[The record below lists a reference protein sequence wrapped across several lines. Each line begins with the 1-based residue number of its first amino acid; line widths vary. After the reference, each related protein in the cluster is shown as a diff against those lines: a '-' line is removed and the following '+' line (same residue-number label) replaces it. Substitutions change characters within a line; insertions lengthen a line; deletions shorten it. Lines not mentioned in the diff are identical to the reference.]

1 MKQFEEVRRFDLP
14 ALEEDVLAWWKAH
27 DVFQKSIDARAGAPA
42 FTFYEG
48 PPTANGRPGIHHVMA
63 RAIKDLFCRYRT
75 MKGYRVERKGG
86 WDTHGLP
93 VEIEVEKALGLEG
106 RGQVEDYGIARYN
119 AACRE
124 SVLRYKEQWDAITER
139 MGYWVDLDRP
149 YVTFQNEYIESVWWL
164 LKQLHE
170 RDLLYQGYKI
180 QWYSPGS
187 GTVLSSH
194 EVSLGYEEVQDPSVY
209 VRFPLRGEP
218 QTSFLAWTT
227 TPWTLISNT
236 ALAVGP
242 DVRYVKVRLGE
253 EEKKGRGEEGERGGM
268 GEREDGSLGGG
279 EDGRGGEE
287 YLVLAEERL
296 GVVKEEVE
304 VVERFVGRELVGR
317 TYEPPYPYFAEELG
331 EDAAWRVVAA
341 DFVTT
346 EDGTGIVHM
355 APAFGAD
362 DFQVAQAEGLPLFN
376 PIAPDGTFTE
386 AAPLVEGQWFKDAD
400 KTISRDLRERG
411 LLYRHETFLHNYPH
425 DWRKG
430 TPLMSYPVESWFVR
444 TTAHKERLIE
454 LNKSINWQPESI
466 GTGRFGEWLRNNVDW
481 ALSRRRYWGTPLPI
495 WMSDQNPE
503 YVEVVGSVEELREKV
518 GGAFPDEALNPKT
531 GEIDLHRPF
540 VDAITWPAPEEKGGG
555 TMRRVEDL
563 IDVWFDSGAMPF
575 AQWHYPFENK
585 EKFEANFPADFIAEG
600 VDQTRGWF
608 YTLHAIA
615 ALVKDSVAYKNVVV
629 NGLLLAEDGAKM
641 SKSKGNAVDPFATI
655 AQYGADVVR
664 WYLMASNPPWENLKF
679 TGGGLV
685 ETQRK
690 LFGTLGNV
698 YSFFATYAN
707 IDGFRYAE
715 ARMPAHERAELDRW
729 ILSRMNSA
737 LQAADAAYADYHPTK
752 AARAVE
758 GFVEEL
764 SNWFLRRSR
773 RRFWSKAEGAVSGSA
788 FRVPG
793 SEERSQQHQTPN
805 TKHETSNLQP
815 DKVAAYQTVYEC
827 LVAAAKMMAPIA
839 PFFGEWLFRALN
851 AVTKREEAIS
861 VHLAPFPEVEEDAL
875 DLDLERRMGLAR
887 TISSVVLAL
896 RNEASLDIR
905 QPLNVR
911 QPLPR
916 ILVVTGPD
924 VRESD
929 VEAVREIIL
938 DEVNVKAIAYVSGA
952 SDVVKR
958 SAKPNFKRLG
968 RRLGK
973 QMKAANAAIRD
984 LGSDAIDRYLQE
996 GELTL
1001 SLDGQD
1007 VRLEEGDLEV
1017 ASEGV
1022 PGWNVGQEGGVTV
1035 ALDTTL
1041 TDALLL
1047 EGLAR
1052 EIINRVQRLRKDADF
1067 DVVDRIR
1074 LQYRATGQ
1082 AAEAARQHAGWIRN
1096 ETLALELET
1105 AHEPAGELVET
1116 YEIGSE
1122 TLTVGVRR
1130 AEAGA

>member
-14 ALEEDVLAWWKAH
+14 ALEEEVLAWWKEH
-27 DVFQKSIDARAGAPA
+27 DVFGQSIEARADAPT

-63 RAIKDLFCRYRT
+63 RTIKDLFCRYQT
-75 MKGYRVERKGG
+75 MKGHRVERKGG

-106 RGQVEDYGIARYN
+106 RDQVETYGIARYN

-124 SVLRYKEQWDAITER
+124 SVLRYKEQWDTLTER

-164 LKQLHE
+164 LKQMHE
-170 RDLLYQGYKI
+170 QGLLYQGDKI
-180 QWYSPGS
+180 QWYSPGN

-194 EVSLGYEEVQDPSVY
+194 EVSLGYKEVQDPSVY
-209 VRFPLRGEP
+209 VRFPLLDEAN
-218 QTSFLAWTT
+218 TSFLAWTT

-236 ALAVGP
+236 ALAVGA
-242 DVRYVKVRLGE
+242 DVRYVKVRLGGEGKE
-253 EEKKGRGEEGERGGM
+253 ERRKGGK
-268 GEREDGSLGGG
+268 GERENGREEEENG
-279 EDGRGGEE
+279 EF
-287 YLVLAEERL
+287 LILAEARL
-296 GVVKEEVE
+296 EVIKEGYE
-304 VVERFVGRELVGR
+304 VVEEMTGRALVGR
-317 TYEPPYPYFAEELG
+317 QYAPPFSYFVDEFG

-376 PIAPDGTFTE
+376 PIAPDGTFTDE
-386 AAPLVEGQWFKDAD
+386 APLVEGQWFKDAD
-400 KTISRDLRERG
+400 KVITRDLRERG
-411 LLYRHETFLHNYPH
+411 LLYRHETYLHNYPH

-444 TTAHKERLIE
+444 TTARKDELIA
-454 LNKSINWQPESI
+454 LNDTINWQPETI
-466 GTGRFGEWLRNNVDW
+466 GTGRFGEWLRGNVDW

-495 WMSDQNPE
+495 WVSDQNPE
-503 YVEVVGSVEELREKV
+503 HVEVVGSVEELREKV
-518 GGAFPDEALNPKT
+518 GGTFPDEAINPET

-540 VDAITWPAPEEKGGG
+540 VDALTWPAPEEKGGG

-575 AQWHYPFENK
+575 AQWHYPFENR

-615 ALVKDSVAYKNVVV
+615 TLVKGSVAYKNVVV
-629 NGLLLAEDGAKM
+629 NGLLLDEKGEKM
-641 SKSKGNAVDPFATI
+641 SKTKGNAVDPFDTI

-679 TGGGLV
+679 SGGGLV

-690 LFGTLGNV
+690 FFGTLGNV

-707 IDGFRYAE
+707 IDGFRYAGGRLPV
-715 ARMPAHERAELDRW
+715 AERAELDRW
-729 ILSRMNSA
+729 ILSRLNSA
-737 LQAADAAYADYHPTK
+737 AQAADAAYADYNPTK

-758 GFVEEL
+758 GFVDEL
-764 SNWFLRRSR
+764 SNWYLRRSR
-773 RRFWSKAEGAVSGSA
+773 RRFWSKVESGVSGFEFQVSGS
-788 FRVPG
+788 G
-793 SEERSQQHQTPN
+793 EGEQHETRN
-805 TKHETSNLQP
+805 AKHETTNLQP
-815 DKVAAYQTVYEC
+815 DKAAAYQTVYEC
-827 LVAAAKMMAPIA
+827 LIGTAKMMAPLA
-839 PFFGEWLFRALN
+839 PFFSEWLYRTLGDA
-851 AVTKREEAIS
+851 TGREEATS
-861 VHLAPFPEVEEDAL
+861 VHLAGFPDVEEDAL

-896 RNEASLDIR
+896 RNEAGPKKANG
-905 QPLNVR
+905 QPEGINVR

-924 VRESD
+924 VRETD
-929 VEAVREIIL
+929 VEAVKEIIL
-938 DEVNVKAIAYVSGA
+938 DEVNVKDIAYVSGA

-973 QMKAANAAIRD
+973 QMKAVNAAVRD
-984 LGSDAIDRYLQE
+984 LDSDAIDRYLGE
-996 GELTL
+996 GGITL
-1001 SLDGQD
+1001 NVDGQN
-1007 VRLEEGDLEV
+1007 VRLEGEDLEIT
-1017 ASEGV
+1017 SEGV
-1022 PGWNVGQEGGVTV
+1022 AGWQVGQEGGVTV
-1035 ALDTTL
+1035 ALDTEI
-1041 TDALLL
+1041 TDGLLR

-1052 EIINRVQRLRKDADF
+1052 EVVNRIQRLRKTADF
-1067 DVVDRIR
+1067 EVTDRIV
-1074 LQYRATGQ
+1074 LQYHATDRL
-1082 AAEAARQHAGWIRN
+1082 AEAIGRHAPWIRN

-1105 AHEPAGELVET
+1105 AHEPAGEAVET
-1116 YEIGSE
+1116 FEIGAE

-1130 AEAGA
+1130 TEPVA